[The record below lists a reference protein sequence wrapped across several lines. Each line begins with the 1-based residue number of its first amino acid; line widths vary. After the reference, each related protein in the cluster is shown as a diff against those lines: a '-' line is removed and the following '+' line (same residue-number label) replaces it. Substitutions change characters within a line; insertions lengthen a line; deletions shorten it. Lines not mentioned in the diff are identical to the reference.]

1 MDGDERPF
9 DRSTDCEVKLTIYN
23 ILGQKVRVLVDEQ
36 QSAGRRSVKW
46 DSKDD
51 QGQEVISGIYIYRL
65 QASDFAQSKKIV
77 LLK

>member
-1 MDGDERPF
+1 MDGAETRF
-9 DRSTDCEVKLTIYN
+9 DHPTDCEVKVTIYN

-36 QSAGRRSVKW
+36 QKAGCKSVRW

-51 QGQEVISGIYIYRL
+51 QGQEVTSGIYIYRL
-65 QASDFAQSKKIV
+65 QAADFAQSKRMI